1 MVKDLIFLQ
10 MGIFTQ
16 VNIMMEN
23 HMVMVSINGKILQS
37 MLESSKMV

>member
-1 MVKDLIFLQ
+1 MAKDLIFLL

-23 HMVMVSINGKILQS
+23 LMVMVSINGKILQF
-37 MLESSKMV
+37 MLESSKMA